1 MGRTLKTAMLVTDVG
16 FVAYWLIVFLN
27 LLPKDYLYKDYDNE
41 MMVAWNLS
49 FIPLDL
55 LISCTGL
62 MSIYFYRKRPQF
74 GISLCIISLSLT
86 FCSGL
91 QAIAFWG
98 LRHDFDAS
106 WWIPNLFLMIYPLFF
121 LPRFVCKTTPRL
133 DVNT

>member
-1 MGRTLKTAMLVTDVG
+1 MGKTLKTAMLVTDLG
-16 FVAYWLIVFLN
+16 FVVYWLIVFLQ
-27 LLPKDYLYKDYDNE
+27 LLPKEFLYKDYDNE

-55 LISCTGL
+55 LISFTGL
-62 MSIYFYRKRPQF
+62 TSIYVYQKRRQF
-74 GISLCIISLSLT
+74 GISLGIISLTLT

-98 LRHDFDAS
+98 LRHDFDVS

-121 LPRFVCKTTPRL
+121 LPRLIRKIS
-133 DVNT
+133 